1 MVESLEAVTT
11 KPFKYSYQDHEGK
24 NQEASLE
31 ITIPYE
37 DECLEELVTQILSQM
52 DPMMRYLDE
61 NIGIKKSLQEFIDFE
76 NQKFKDEYAENLL
89 EKVRNNEIDV
99 EEIIRETERHYKDE
113 LIQFADRIGP
123 TDDEIFAQSFHRL
136 VHSSSLEDILNK
148 ERTYAKVIANMNTQM
163 DKEVETLNNSQ
174 QEEMESKINQLDITT
189 TSEDINNLL
198 AQQYSTQN
206 YVRKRYESE
215 LEAKRGHQKNEYR
228 NWITSQVSELFQ
240 SSPVATPLG
249 NRSSMFISQQP
260 SMEESFTIHLGSQLK
275 HMHNIRILSANVNDL
290 CSPLHAD
297 ESLNGLNMA
306 LGLYS
311 SSLCGVVVLTPSIQA
326 QVNKDIIKNANMSTE
341 FHFSQIDDQLE
352 KIEEQIRQLN
362 LSNNSS
368 TPSTKSL
375 STASTDISIASGDEG
390 ITHSIHSSASNSP
403 VKTSAK
409 LKTGDFFITKHSNLS
424 QSHVIFHLI
433 SDEPINSPSEINS
446 RHPVIL
452 GLRNILKTASRHDV
466 TTLTIPA
473 LLRHE
478 MSEDMT
484 VQWCMRRAE
493 LVFKCAKGFMIE
505 SASWGGAELS
515 TLQLL
520 LPHDISEDLF
530 NTLASMV
537 PNVFRVANPKIL
549 VDNSK

>member
-1 MVESLEAVTT
+1 MNTNIVEFRYKYQNHEDKECEARINIDL
-11 KPFKYSYQDHEGK
+11 PF
-24 NQEASLE
+24 
-31 ITIPYE
+31 
-37 DECLEELVTQILSQM
+37 ECEEHLLDELVTKLLSGM
-52 DPMMRYLDE
+52 DPMQRYLDE
-61 NIGIKKSLQEFIDFE
+61 NIPLKSALREFIQIE
-76 NQKFKDEYAENLL
+76 NQTFLDKFSEGLL
-89 EKVRNNEIDV
+89 AQACKGELDLEA
-99 EEIIRETERHYKDE
+99 IICKTERHYKDE
-113 LIQFADRIGP
+113 IIQFADRVGP
-123 TDDEIFAQSFHRL
+123 TDEDIFAQSFHRL
-136 VHSSSLEDILNK
+136 VHSSSLEEILK
-148 ERTYAKVIANMNTQM
+148 RERAYAKVISDLTIQM
-163 DKEVETLNNSQ
+163 EQEVDTLNSNQQ
-174 QEEMESKINQLDITT
+174 QEMDSKIKQLDITT

-206 YVRKRYESE
+206 YIRQRYDSE
-215 LEAKRGHQKNEYR
+215 LQAKRAQQRHEYR
-228 NWITSQVSELFQ
+228 DWITSQVGRIFET
-240 SSPVATPLG
+240 SPVATPLG

-275 HMHNIRILSANVNDL
+275 HMHNIRILSADVTDL
-290 CSPLHAD
+290 CSPLHVD

-311 SSLCGVVVLTPSIQA
+311 SSLCGVVVLTPSIQLQA
-326 QVNKDIIKNANMSTE
+326 NKNIIRNANMSTE
-341 FHFSQIDDQLE
+341 FHFEQIDDQLE
-352 KIEEQIRQLN
+352 KIEKQISTLKVN
-362 LSNNSS
+362 GSS
-368 TPSTKSL
+368 TPSMN
-375 STASTDISIASGDEG
+375 STN
-390 ITHSIHSSASNSP
+390 SASNGSGNVDIQLPHNGSGSDGSNTGSP
-403 VKTSAK
+403 TKNPSTK

-484 VQWCMRRAE
+484 SQWCMRRAE

-530 NTLASMV
+530 ATLAGMV

-549 VDNSK
+549 VDNNK

>member
-1 MVESLEAVTT
+1 METNHTVQFMYNYKDYAGKDCEA
-11 KPFKYSYQDHEGK
+11 KLDIKLPF
-24 NQEASLE
+24 
-31 ITIPYE
+31 E
-37 DECLEELVTQILSQM
+37 DENLEELVTQLLAQM

-61 NIGIKKSLQEFIDFE
+61 DINLEEELKSFIDRE
-76 NQKFKDEYAENLL
+76 HQKFHDDYAENLISQAANEELDL
-89 EKVRNNEIDV
+89 ESIVRN
-99 EEIIRETERHYKDE
+99 TERLYKEE
-113 LIQFADRIGP
+113 LLQFADRIGP
-123 TDDEIFAQSFHRL
+123 SDEDIFAQSFHRL
-136 VHSSSLEDILNK
+136 VHSSSLEDILK
-148 ERTYAKVIANMNTQM
+148 RERGYAKVIADRTEHM
-163 DKEVETLNNSQ
+163 DCEVETLKNSQ
-174 QEEMESKINQLDITT
+174 QQEMDSQINQLDITT

-198 AQQYSTQN
+198 AQQYTTHN
-206 YVRKRYESE
+206 FVRKRYESE
-215 LEAKRGHQKNEYR
+215 LEAMMGHQKNEYR
-228 NWITSQVSELFQ
+228 NWITSQVSQMFQ
-240 SSPVATPLG
+240 VSPVSTPLG
-249 NRSSMFISQQP
+249 NRSSMFVSQQP

-275 HMHNIRILSANVNDL
+275 HMHNIRILSANVTDL

-297 ESLNGLNMA
+297 ENLIGLNMA

-326 QVNKDIIKNANMSTE
+326 QANKSIIKNANRSTE
-341 FHFSQIDDQLE
+341 FHFDQMDVQLE
-352 KIEEQIRQLN
+352 KIEKQIRALN
-362 LSNNSS
+362 
-368 TPSTKSL
+368 T
-375 STASTDISIASGDEG
+375 SG
-390 ITHSIHSSASNSP
+390 TSNSP
-403 VKTSAK
+403 SNGSGSGSGSGNSAEGSATSSPIKQHVPK

-452 GLRNILKTASRHDV
+452 GLRSILKTASRHDI

-484 VQWCMRRAE
+484 VQWCIRRAE

-520 LPHDISEDLF
+520 LPHDISEELF
-530 NTLASMV
+530 TTLAGMV
-537 PNVFRVANPKIL
+537 PNVFRVANPKVL
-549 VDNSK
+549 VDNNK